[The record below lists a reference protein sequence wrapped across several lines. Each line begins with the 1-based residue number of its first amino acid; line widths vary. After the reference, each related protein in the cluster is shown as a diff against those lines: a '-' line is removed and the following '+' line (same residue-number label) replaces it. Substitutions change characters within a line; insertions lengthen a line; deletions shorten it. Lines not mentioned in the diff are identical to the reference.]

1 MKYIVNKR
9 LSIVWLILFSI
20 AFSGCTLQIDKYDKV
35 AYQNA
40 TSIKVD
46 SLALMSRATE
56 PYGKNEESV
65 DALKI
70 EVEKAYEYAKG
81 RPKNEIVT
89 KQWEIMKDPNRNLL
103 GGFFSRWQKKEVLSK
118 NFIAEAK
125 INISLGFDQIIG
137 LESGK
142 IKPEDSK

>member
-1 MKYIVNKR
+1 MNNIVNKK
-9 LSIVWLILFSI
+9 LSVIWLILFSVV
-20 AFSGCTLQIDKYDKV
+20 FSGCSLQIDKYDKV

-46 SLALMSRATE
+46 SLALMSKATE
-56 PYGKNEESV
+56 PYEKNEESV

-89 KQWEIMKDPNRNLL
+89 KQWEIMKDPDRNLL
-103 GGFFSRWQKKEVLSK
+103 GGFFARWQMKEVLSK

-125 INISLGFDQIIG
+125 KNISLGFDQIIG

-142 IKPEDSK
+142 IKPEESK